1 MHKQYF
7 VAVYGTLK
15 RNKPNHSLMSLAE
28 SEFIGEGKTADKY
41 PLIVGGRLPYLFE
54 NVGVGEQIKVEIYK
68 VDFRGLQ
75 VLDKFEGHPNFYTRK
90 PVLCEFPNGE
100 KAECFIYFIN
110 KKRDDFS
117 GFKLLKN
124 Y

>member
-15 RNKPNHSLMSLAE
+15 RSKPNNSLMSVAQ
-28 SEFIGEGKTADKY
+28 SEFIGEGKTAEKY
-41 PLIVGGRLPYLFE
+41 PLVIGGRLPYLFD
-54 NVGVGEQIKVEIYK
+54 NVGIGYQIEVEIYK
-68 VDFRGLQ
+68 VGFRGLQ
-75 VLDKFEGHPNFYTRK
+75 VLDKFEGHPSFYIRK
-90 PVLCEFPNGE
+90 SVLCEFQNG
-100 KAECFIYFIN
+100 KSAECFIYFIN
-110 KKRDDFS
+110 RKRDDFS